1 VIRRLAVAL
10 VVLAAGAVVLL
21 ATGADSGGGGYKVR
35 AIFDSASFAIPGEDV
50 KVAGVKVGKVSDLE
64 VTQARKAAVTL
75 QIDQPGFADFRQ
87 DARCTIRPQS
97 LIGEVFVECTPT
109 VPKRPGEAQVPAL
122 EKIADGKPG
131 AGQRLLPLKT
141 RFGGGTSSPVGLD
154 LINDVFR
161 LPERQRLSLIINELG
176 TGLAGNGDDLREVI
190 RRANPTLRE
199 LDQVLAILAS
209 QNRQLAALARNGDTV
224 LRPLARDKRSLQ
236 DFVVNAREVAQ
247 ATAARRDDLAR
258 DVELLPIF
266 LAELRPTADRLG
278 ELADAGTPVL
288 AELGRNAPAVNGLI
302 RQLGPFA
309 DASRPAVRALGDAA
323 RVGIPAMRDAR
334 PLARDL
340 NSLGK
345 ALQPVARTA
354 RALLVSTK
362 DTGGL
367 ERFLDFAFYQA
378 TATNGYDD
386 AGHYLRAALVSS
398 ALSDCGGTAGG
409 LQAKP
414 SAPTS
419 DPDLCWANFGPTPK
433 TEDSGSS
440 SDSARRMLAL
450 GRAAKRRAATTPT
463 AAGGPSS
470 SASTGQDPAAPLLDY
485 LVGQRKASR

>member
-1 VIRRLAVAL
+1 VIRRLAVAF
-10 VVLAAGAVVLL
+10 VILAAGGVLLL

-35 AIFDSASFAIPGEDV
+35 AIFDSASFVIPGEDV
-50 KVAGVKVGKVSDLE
+50 KVAGVKVGKVSDLD
-64 VTQARKAAVTL
+64 VTGNKKAAVTFEV
-75 QIDQPGFADFRQ
+75 DQPGFADFRQ

-109 VPKRPGEAQVPAL
+109 VPKRQGEAQVPAL
-122 EKIADGKPG
+122 EKIADGRPG

-154 LINDVFR
+154 LLNDTFR
-161 LPERQRLSLIINELG
+161 LPERLRLSLIINELG
-176 TGLAGNGDDLREVI
+176 TGLAGNGDELREVI

-224 LRPLARDKRSLQ
+224 LRPLARDKRKLQ

-258 DVELLPIF
+258 DVQLLPTF

-278 ELADAGTPVL
+278 EFADAGTPVL

-309 DASRPAVRALGDAA
+309 NASRPAVRALGDAA

-340 NSLGK
+340 GSLGK
-345 ALQPVARTA
+345 ALQPVAKTA

-362 DTGGL
+362 NTGGL

-378 TATNGYDD
+378 TSINGYDD
-386 AGHYLRAALVSS
+386 AGHYLRAALVSQ
-398 ALSDCGGTAGG
+398 ALSGCGGTAGG
-409 LQAKP
+409 LQAEP
-414 SAPTS
+414 SVPPD

-433 TEDSGSS
+433 PKTAEASAG
-440 SDSARRMLAL
+440 SARRMLSLARVARRREA
-450 GRAAKRRAATTPT
+450 RATSATGSRGAA
-463 AAGGPSS
+463 AA
-470 SASTGQDPAAPLLDY
+470 QDPAAPLLDY
-485 LVGQRKASR
+485 LVGTERP